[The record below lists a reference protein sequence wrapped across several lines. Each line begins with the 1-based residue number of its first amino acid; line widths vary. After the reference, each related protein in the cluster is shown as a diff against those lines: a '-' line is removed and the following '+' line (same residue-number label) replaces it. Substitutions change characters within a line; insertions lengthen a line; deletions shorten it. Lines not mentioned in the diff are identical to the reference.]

1 MIMTHKIENQL
12 EEIQSFITQQTLAK
26 KDILTLAEAAAYSGL
41 SKSFLYKK
49 TSLRQITFY
58 KLEGKLIYFKKSELE
73 AYLLANR
80 LAPIS
85 EVVDS
90 NLSNLKNKR
99 K

>member
-1 MIMTHKIENQL
+1 MTHKIENQL
-12 EEIQSFITQQTLAK
+12 DEIQAFISHQTLAK

-73 AYLLANR
+73 EYLLANR
-80 LAPIS
+80 LVPIS
-85 EVVDS
+85 EIVDEK
-90 NLSNLKNKR
+90 LSTLKAGR